1 MLMFVNLKY
10 RCTYPYAHNYDS
22 QATEDDG
29 SCDWSAYSHHSFDAV
44 TGENTEELYIHL
56 VEMTTTLITSGLDL
70 TLSMQMTYIKM
81 QEWEQVT
88 LVTDL
93 IASYDAYTERRKAD
107 STFLSDT
114 LLDVA
119 AWFAADEAA
128 DAQELADSLS
138 DNYARFD
145 AMFNYLSDSISATLD
160 SAAAAFAADEVADAQ
175 ELADTMADNYARYDA
190 MLAHME
196 DSVSF
201 TLDSSSCFCC

>member
-1 MLMFVNLKY
+1 MHLVKTNIDLTTGVESASDVGAIFQIVDVCQSQVPG
-10 RCTYPYAHNYDS
+10 CTYPYAHNYDS

-29 SCDWSAYSHHSFDAV
+29 SCDWSAYSYHYFDAV
-44 TGENTEELYIHL
+44 TGENTGTIYSLE
-56 VEMTTTLITSGLDL
+56 EMTMTQNEWVGSDFEYANDL
-70 TLSMQMTYIKM
+70 YQDARMGTGHI
-81 QEWEQVT
+81 
-88 LVTDL
+88 VTDL

-160 SAAAAFAADEVADAQ
+160 SAA
-175 ELADTMADNYARYDA
+175 LALLLMKLL
-190 MLAHME
+190 MLKN
-196 DSVSF
+196 
-201 TLDSSSCFCC
+201 